1 MKMDIIAAVMN
12 VGQGN
17 FSAAAQSAEA
27 GPHSFEDVLQAVG
40 ALQFQGKNQ
49 QGLGTPSGNLPKGN
63 GQLPGSQDDPLE
75 ALEQLGRLLA
85 QGEGEGILESL
96 LKQLDLESLLDQIFQ
111 DDALEQAPWLVYFLQ
126 FDVPEEG
133 LSGLDEQLKG
143 LEGLQGLPNE
153 LSFKE
158 LLAQGVPEELLQ
170 QWDEMGAAER
180 KLTQA
185 ILAGLLGQDAEK
197 AQGQLSRQELEA
209 LVSALQAEGQ
219 EGKLAELEA
228 LQGKVFELLGQGAER
243 PVVVQLTQ
251 QELASIVQALQ
262 LSGLGDEL
270 AELEALQDKLS
281 GKVSQ
286 DAGRPADVQ
295 LTPRELEAVVQALQA
310 AGQEGN
316 QVELEALKEK
326 LSQVMETK
334 AAQAEQAAAPADKQ
348 DKKTARMLLLNY
360 LEGMVSR
367 ETAGTEDGKQDQ
379 TSIKALED
387 ALLSGKVPLT
397 DHKGNLTPQAAALLA
412 SYVQQERPLDEL
424 PRNLFQQIQAF
435 FADNP
440 VAAGEEN
447 AEKST
452 SSLFS
457 RVEQFFRTLLLGDQE
472 TSGQQG
478 NFQGMLAE
486 QLEEKSQDSGRQNP
500 SNLFRG
506 ADSMLSALSNRSE
519 AASSRGFAASL
530 PPNVQ
535 PQEVLGQ
542 IVERMNLLNR
552 PGGQEIRIR
561 LQPEI
566 LGEVMIRMRRIQGVL
581 SAEIMTQNTA
591 VKEMI
596 ESQMDSLRQRFQEMD
611 LNVEEFHVSVGEEG
625 QDDSEL
631 DRKPKENMTGPY
643 INNPQAAESQEMV
656 TGEEGPGGYK
666 RVNYLV

>member
-126 FDVPEEG
+126 FDVLEEG
-133 LSGLDEQLKG
+133 LSGLDEQLKD
-143 LEGLQGLPNE
+143 LEGLQE
-153 LSFKE
+153 LLGEASFKE

-228 LQGKVFELLGQGAER
+228 LQ
-243 PVVVQLTQ
+243 
-251 QELASIVQALQ
+251 
-262 LSGLGDEL
+262 
-270 AELEALQDKLS
+270 
-281 GKVSQ
+281 
-286 DAGRPADVQ
+286 
-295 LTPRELEAVVQALQA
+295 
-310 AGQEGN
+310 
-316 QVELEALKEK
+316 EK
-326 LSQVMETK
+326 LAQVMEAK
-334 AAQAEQAAAPADKQ
+334 AAQAEQATATAEEQ

-367 ETAGTEDGKQDQ
+367 ETLETGERQGQDVLKELATSGKLDFQDQ
-379 TSIKALED
+379 ANIKALED

-397 DHKGNLTPQAAALLA
+397 DQKGNLTPQAAALLA
-412 SYVQQERPLDEL
+412 SYVQQGRSLDEL
-424 PRNLFQQIQAF
+424 PRTLFQQIQAF